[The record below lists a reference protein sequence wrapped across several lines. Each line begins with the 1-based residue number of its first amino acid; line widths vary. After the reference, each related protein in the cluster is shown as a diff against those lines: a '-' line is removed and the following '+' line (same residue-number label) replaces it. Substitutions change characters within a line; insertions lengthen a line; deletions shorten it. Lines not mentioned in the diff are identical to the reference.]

1 MSFPCLSLPGEEYL
15 AIGLMSGTSLDGIDA
30 AFLTSDGGENVQP
43 KDFLSF
49 PYESGLRS
57 RLRDLLGTRPGERE
71 DDVAIA
77 TAEVTQAHASAVAA
91 LLKSAGVSYRDV
103 DVIGFHGQTINHNP
117 AQGWTWQIGDGA
129 LLAAQT
135 GINVIDD
142 FRSRDMANGGE
153 GAPLAP
159 LYHAALLEDRKRP
172 YSVLNIGG
180 VANLT
185 WLGPGPG
192 ARNEQIIAFDTG
204 PGNALMDDWAYAH
217 TGRLFDE
224 NGALAAAGTV
234 DDSTL
239 AGLLAH
245 PFFDRPPPKSLDR
258 NDFSMEAVAGLSP
271 QDGAATLC
279 AFTVRSIVRGLG
291 HLPARPRGC
300 IVTGGGRLNPVLMA
314 ALAKEMAGIDLTDA
328 EAAGW
333 NGDALEAQA
342 FAYLAIRSLCDLPIS
357 LPSTTGVRQPTCGGT
372 LHKAPAKS

>member
-1 MSFPCLSLPGEEYL
+1 MSFPCLSLPGEDYL

-30 AFLTSDGGENVQP
+30 ALLTSDGGENVRSGE
-43 KDFLSF
+43 FVSF
-49 PYESGLRS
+49 PYEAGLRA
-57 RLRDLLGTRPGERE
+57 RLRDLLGARPGERE
-71 DDVAIA
+71 NDVAMV
-77 TAEVTQAHASAVAA
+77 TAEVTEAHGNAVAA
-91 LLKSAGVSYRDV
+91 LLQRAGVSCQEV

-117 AQGWTWQIGDGA
+117 AEGWTWQIGDGA
-129 LLAAQT
+129 LLAALT

-142 FRSRDMANGGE
+142 FRRRDMANGGE

-159 LYHAALLEDRKRP
+159 LYHAALLGASKRP
-172 YSVLNIGG
+172 FSVLNIGG

-185 WLGPGPG
+185 WLG
-192 ARNEQIIAFDTG
+192 AKKDEIIAFDTG

-217 TGRLFDE
+217 TGRLFDQD
-224 NGALAAAGTV
+224 GALAAAGTINPLV
-234 DDSTL
+234 L

-245 PFFDRPPPKSLDR
+245 PFFDRTPPKSLDR
-258 NDFSMEAVAGLSP
+258 NDFSTQTLAGLSP

-279 AFTVRSIVRGLG
+279 AFTVHTIVRGLA
-291 HLPARPRGC
+291 HLPARPTGC

-314 ALAKEMAGIDLTDA
+314 ALGEEMAEIDLIGA

-333 NGDALEAQA
+333 NGDALEAEA

-372 LHKAPAKS
+372 LHKAPVKG